1 MSLTKEERDKLP
13 DHMFAWPEKRK
24 LPMNDENHTK
34 LAWDQVDRTQGM
46 SESERNAARVRL
58 LRRARE
64 LGLDTKGWNR
74 DMKASSLINLFA
86 MSMEVPEVAGHP
98 NRMPFSGVVTFVD
111 RPSDL
116 PVGGGGGK
124 LTYLPKDVAQRI
136 LPSLLGMAIDYTEDF
151 SSHDP
156 TRKLGVITGADI
168 VGDEVQI
175 EGYFYALDFP
185 QECARIKAEKEDL
198 GFSYEIQA
206 QTRDMGGNL
215 LQIVGGMF
223 TGAAV
228 LYKDK
233 AAYQSTSLA
242 AKAEQELEMDLK
254 ELTEAVS
261 GIVKEAIKPLAASVE
276 EQGKALKDLQEGN
289 TELKASAAMREKV
302 RPHAEALRNCAA
314 SMEAAGIGHDPNRG
328 HIKLLHNMA
337 ASMEAEAASGR
348 LPQIY
353 RDHDWTFHAAGDQ
366 SKKGE
371 DKTTEA
377 DPKVKALEDQIAA
390 LSTQVTDLKAAAVKS
405 VQNPGRTTVSSEVTA
420 LLAKGG
426 IANVP
431 DGGLTEAQIDTML
444 TAAGVTGTQNRIA
457 AKMQIANSGLLK
469 RS

>member
-1 MSLTKEERDKLP
+1 MSLTKEEREKLP
-13 DHMFAWPEKRK
+13 DGQFAWPEKRK
-24 LPMNDENHTK
+24 LPMNDETHVR

-46 SESERNAARVRL
+46 SEAERNAARVRL

-64 LGLDTKGWNR
+64 LNIDTKGWNR

-86 MSMEVPEVAGHP
+86 MSMQVPEVAGHP

-116 PVGGGGGK
+116 PVGGSGGK
-124 LTYLPKDVAQRI
+124 LTYLPKEVAQRI

-185 QECARIKAEKEDL
+185 QECARIKAEKEAL

-223 TGAAV
+223 TGAAL

-242 AKAEQELEMDLK
+242 AKAEQDNEMTPEEIAKAIADGIAAALPAALQPLSASIK
-254 ELTEAVS
+254 E
-261 GIVKEAIKPLAASVE
+261 I
-276 EQGKALKDLQEGN
+276 QEGS
-289 TELKASAAMREKV
+289 TELRASAAMREKV

-353 RDHDWTFHAAGDQ
+353 RDHDWTFHAASDGKQQDAGT
-366 SKKGE
+366 KKPE
-371 DKTTEA
+371 D
-377 DPKVKALEDQIAA
+377 DPAVKALTDQIAA
-390 LSTQVTDLKAAAVKS
+390 LSTQVTDLKAAAVKNS
-405 VQNPGRTTVSSEVTA
+405 PNPGRATVSAEVTH

-426 IANVP
+426 IKEVP
-431 DGGLTEAQIDTML
+431 EAGLTEGQIDQML
-444 TAAGVTGTQNRIA
+444 QAAGVTGTQDRIA
-457 AKMQIANSGLLK
+457 AKMKIANAGLLK
-469 RS
+469 NS